1 MISSARG
8 LPTYPRNYRREVAPV
23 LAIEPEPRDPY
34 PDWMTGQRAE
44 VEHDPDDWDFV
55 GGDVEQV
62 LLAQMVQPQRARY
75 FYICWKP
82 GHFSAE
88 CPLIPDSERAAIAL
102 RRDAVLKLRPRVLS
116 DRHSHTRSPT
126 HRALSQN
133 QRSHQRQA
141 RSTSPKLRPFLLL
154 SRKT

>member
-1 MISSARG
+1 MIASARG
-8 LPTYPRNYRREVAPV
+8 LPTYPGKYRREVAPV
-23 LAIEPEPRDPY
+23 LAIEPEPYDPY
-34 PDWMTGQRAE
+34 PDWMTGQHAK

-55 GGDVEQV
+55 GGDVGQV

-75 FYICWKP
+75 CYTCWKP

-102 RRDAVLKLRPRVLS
+102 RRAAVLKLRSRVS
-116 DRHSHTRSPT
+116 HDRRSQTRRPT

-133 QRSHQRQA
+133 
-141 RSTSPKLRPFLLL
+141 
-154 SRKT
+154 